1 MMMKVLA
8 IDYGT
13 RRVGL
18 AVSHGS
24 LAQPLAVVEND
35 EHLFDQLRSIINH
48 EKIERV
54 VIGLSEN
61 EMADL
66 TREFAQELEG
76 VVSVPIEFI
85 DETLSSKAVEQ
96 KLKERGMKNISQQP
110 IDHYAAALILEEW
123 LAQQ

>member
-1 MMMKVLA
+1 MMKVLA